1 MPPAT
6 PPAAGA
12 GASAGRPAPPPGAG
26 ILQGLMRAF
35 FMWWVMKQF
44 TGAGKKAAVGPDGK
58 PAPVARLVPRMQRG
72 ALVDMHLYISDS
84 EDWRVAAAGG
94 IAHAHSA
101 VDGADGAA
109 SAPPPPAADWTAR
122 DVPVGALAAPRT
134 ARLVYRPTP
143 HAQANG
149 SVWAHAVFTPPGSA
163 PAPGAPGHLAEA
175 TWARSARLNAWH
187 PRRKAAEGKN
197 LLSGKNSTDDA
208 PMPEGVLAANATAEV
223 ISYLRP
229 NITITMVDDFS
240 AYPAA
245 AVPPQFKEI
254 IEVRAVVVV
263 VDQAFIF

>member
-1 MPPAT
+1 MPSAA
-6 PPAAGA
+6 PPAAA
-12 GASAGRPAPPPGAG
+12 AAGRPAPPPGAG
-26 ILQGLMRAF
+26 LLPGLMRAF

-44 TGAGKKAAVGPDGK
+44 TGAGKKAPVGPDGK
-58 PAPVARLVPRMQRG
+58 PAPVARLAPRMQRG
-72 ALVDMHLYISDS
+72 ALVDVHLYLSDS

-94 IAHAHSA
+94 IDRAHSD
-101 VDGADGAA
+101 VDGDA
-109 SAPPPPAADWTAR
+109 SAPPPPPADWTAR
-122 DVPVGALAAPRT
+122 DVPVGALGAPRT

-149 SVWAHAVFTPPGSA
+149 SVWAHTVFTPPGGA
-163 PAPGAPGHLAEA
+163 PAPGAPGHAADA

-223 ISYLRP
+223 ISFLRP
-229 NITITMVDDFS
+229 NITITMIDDFS
-240 AYPAA
+240 TYPAA

-254 IEVRAVVVV
+254 IEVRAVGWWLWIERLYFS
-263 VDQAFIF
+263 AF